1 MASLSFFESR
11 TGRVSSTSEDVYNFV
26 TNLRNFEQFIPAGS
40 ANNFI
45 ADKESCSFDVPMVGT
60 VNLQIAQ
67 KQEFNKVVYN
77 GDALKKN
84 DFSLVLVITGDSNVN
99 AEVKVSLNA
108 DLDPMMK
115 MVAAKPIRQFLETL
129 VNEMENFRGWKD
141 TKE

>member
-1 MASLSFFESR
+1 MTGLSFFESR
-11 TGRVSSTSEDVYNFV
+11 IGMVSSTSADVYNFV

-40 ANNFI
+40 ANNFT
-45 ADKESCSFDVPMVGT
+45 ADKETCSFDVPMVGT
-60 VNLQIAQ
+60 VNLHIAQ
-67 KQEFNKVVYN
+67 KQEFSKVVYN

-84 DFSLVLVITGDSNVN
+84 DFSLVLDITGDNNVN

-108 DLDPMMK
+108 ELDAMMK
-115 MVAAKPIRQFLETL
+115 MVASKPIKQFLETL